1 MPTIAEGDNYEISSD
16 AHEVV
21 HCRVWRRKDLDS
33 DAGARCAEEMLE
45 HLERLAKSPS
55 TRGFVYDLRDAP
67 GVAGPR
73 TQAAIGRTL
82 TAWSEAG
89 RRTAIVVGEVSLRRL
104 QMQRIVS
111 EHVRD
116 EDGAVFDE
124 PDEAVTWVLSRR

>member
-1 MPTIAEGDNYEISSD
+1 MPIIAQGENYEISSD
-16 AHEVV
+16 AHQVV
-21 HCRVWRRKDLDS
+21 QCRVWRRKDLDS
-33 DAGARCAEEMLE
+33 DAGARCAEEMLA
-45 HLERLAKSPS
+45 HLERLAESPG
-55 TRGFVYDLRDAP
+55 TRGFVYDLREAP

-82 TAWSEAG
+82 TVWAQAG

-111 EHVRD
+111 EQVCD

-124 PDEAVTWVLSRR
+124 PDEAVAWILSRR